1 MKIDFVINA
10 DWTGG
15 GGWRRATVKI
25 NTKQAAEAY
34 NEYYGTERRVN
45 DTFIIENDSY
55 IDNYEDYII
64 VTLDKNINLKG
75 SGRKN
80 DPFIINE

>member
-55 IDNYEDYII
+55 NEFDMMVKSY
-64 VTLDKNINLKG
+64 NLSSTFK
-75 SGRKN
+75 
-80 DPFIINE
+80 

>member
-1 MKIDFVINA
+1 MKTDFVINA

-25 NTKQAAEAY
+25 NTKRAAEAY

-45 DTFIIENDSY
+45 DIFIIENDSY
-55 IDNYEDYII
+55 NEFDMMLKSY
-64 VTLDKNINLKG
+64 NLSSTFK
-75 SGRKN
+75 
-80 DPFIINE
+80 